1 MGTLPLTD
9 TTPPRRSSKV
19 KALPPLKGTKH
30 SPIVQFAVTFEEFER
45 LSVGAAADGIAF
57 AGYVRVLMR
66 EALAARA
73 EAKVARRSD
82 PQRVG
87 MRDVV
92 PVIAVSMLAAAIV
105 LGVLLW
111 VQP

>member
-1 MGTLPLTD
+1 MPTLTAG
-9 TTPPRRSSKV
+9 KQ
-19 KALPPLKGTKH
+19 
-30 SPIVQFAVTFEEFER
+30 SPVVHFAVTVEEFER
-45 LSVGAAADGIAF
+45 LAVGAAADGVAF
-57 AGYVRVLMR
+57 AGYVRGLVR
-66 EALAARA
+66 EAVAARA